1 MCFQIKLTNEEDVI
15 ISDLGKFH
23 GGFSWQPLNLGARFS
38 CYFHILYASRSLQNS
53 YVETLGY
60 GKIFAHR
67 KIKSGRKSLVKKKR
81 KATGAGGASPDFEQ
95 RSRRQTII
103 CHARCQKR
111 AFLFFMQVPALIP
124 KRYQSPRIVILK
136 VYVDSLSYSSA
147 HFPVFPFLLRVFLSF
162 GNGLLFPGNIDPSSL
177 TLGGLAV
184 PLVCGFRRRDN
195 QIISWRDASCLRS
208 FVNLNLA
215 FESER
220 NTTTLSESIGYID
233 LTYFCPTSP
242 KHSRNNDKRN
252 CVGKFW
258 YLNPVAST
266 NVTCHAYF

>member
-1 MCFQIKLTNEEDVI
+1 M
-15 ISDLGKFH
+15 S
-23 GGFSWQPLNLGARFS
+23 
-38 CYFHILYASRSLQNS
+38 
-53 YVETLGY
+53 
-60 GKIFAHR
+60 
-67 KIKSGRKSLVKKKR
+67 KK
-81 KATGAGGASPDFEQ
+81 
-95 RSRRQTII
+95 
-103 CHARCQKR
+103 

-258 YLNPVAST
+258 YLNTVAST

>member
-1 MCFQIKLTNEEDVI
+1 
-15 ISDLGKFH
+15 
-23 GGFSWQPLNLGARFS
+23 
-38 CYFHILYASRSLQNS
+38 
-53 YVETLGY
+53 
-60 GKIFAHR
+60 
-67 KIKSGRKSLVKKKR
+67 
-81 KATGAGGASPDFEQ
+81 
-95 RSRRQTII
+95 
-103 CHARCQKR
+103 
-111 AFLFFMQVPALIP
+111 MQVPALIP

-147 HFPVFPFLLRVFLSF
+147 HFPVFPFLLRVF
-162 GNGLLFPGNIDPSSL
+162 PGNIDPSSL
-177 TLGGLAV
+177 TLGGLV
-184 PLVCGFRRRDN
+184 VSLVCGFRRRDN
-195 QIISWRDASCLRS
+195 QIISWRDTSCLRS

-266 NVTCHAYF
+266 NVT

>member
-1 MCFQIKLTNEEDVI
+1 MM
-15 ISDLGKFH
+15 S
-23 GGFSWQPLNLGARFS
+23 
-38 CYFHILYASRSLQNS
+38 
-53 YVETLGY
+53 
-60 GKIFAHR
+60 
-67 KIKSGRKSLVKKKR
+67 KK
-81 KATGAGGASPDFEQ
+81 
-95 RSRRQTII
+95 
-103 CHARCQKR
+103 

-136 VYVDSLSYSSA
+136 VYVDSLSYSSS
-147 HFPVFPFLLRVFLSF
+147 HFPVFSFLLRVFLSF

-177 TLGGLAV
+177 TLGGLVV

-215 FESER
+215 FESEM